1 MGTSQPL
8 KVTEADLTDK
18 NQQPKEKAFLIA
30 VLSGP
35 QPAYEEEDGGPLA
48 ELKELLATAGA
59 EYVGEMTQRLDH
71 PVAGTYLGKGKLDEL
86 KAEVGRLKA
95 DMVVVE
101 DELSP
106 VQQRNLED
114 KLGVRVIDRTAL
126 ILDIF
131 AQHAHSAE
139 GKLQVE
145 LAQLEFNFTRM
156 RGLGI
161 ILSRLGGGIGTR
173 GPGET
178 QLETDQRVAR
188 KRISTVKRRLKEVS
202 ASREVMRRSR
212 LASNLPLVALAGYTN
227 TGKSTLLNALTKST
241 VAVNDRLF
249 ETLDPTTRAY
259 EYDGQTFLLTD
270 TVGFIRKLPHQLVEA
285 FHSTLEETLVA
296 HLILHVAD
304 ASAHEDELTAMT
316 LAVDKVLDG
325 IEAVDIPRLLVLN
338 KVDRIDRQQEDFLR
352 RTYPDAV
359 FTSAKSGAGLE
370 ELQQRIKDFFNSRM
384 VAVELLLPYGE
395 GGLIGEI
402 YKVGADVEMENI
414 PEGVILKAR
423 LPQENAERF
432 AKYKRN

>member
-1 MGTSQPL
+1 
-8 KVTEADLTDK
+8 
-18 NQQPKEKAFLIA
+18 
-30 VLSGP
+30 
-35 QPAYEEEDGGPLA
+35 
-48 ELKELLATAGA
+48 
-59 EYVGEMTQRLDH
+59 MTQRREH
-71 PVAGTYLGKGKLDEL
+71 PVAGTYLGKGKLNEL
-86 KAEVGRLKA
+86 KTEVGKLKP
-95 DMVVVE
+95 DIVVIE
-101 DELSP
+101 DELTP

-114 KLGVRVIDRTAL
+114 KLKVRVIDRTAL

-156 RGLGI
+156 RGLGT

-188 KRISTVKRRLKEVS
+188 KRISTVKKRLKEVS

-241 VAVNDRLF
+241 VAVNNRLF

-259 EYDGQTFLLTD
+259 EYEGQTFLLTD

-285 FHSTLEETLVA
+285 FHSTMEETLVA

-304 ASAHEDELTAMT
+304 ASINEDELAGMID
-316 LAVDKVLDG
+316 AVDGVIDE
-325 IEAVDIPRLLVLN
+325 IEAAGIPRLLVLN
-338 KVDRIDRQQEDFLR
+338 KIDRVSRQQEDFLR
-352 RTYPDAV
+352 RTYPEAV
-359 FTSAKSGAGLE
+359 FTSAKKGTGLD
-370 ELQQRIKDFFNSRM
+370 ELQKKIKEFFNARM
-384 VAVELLLPYGE
+384 VDVEFFFPYGE
-395 GGLIGEI
+395 GKPIGEI
-402 YKVGADVEMENI
+402 YKTGADVEMENTH
-414 PEGVILKAR
+414 EGVILRAR
-423 LPQENAERF
+423 LPKENAARF
-432 AKYKRN
+432 AKYKR

>member
-359 FTSAKSGAGLE
+359 FASAKSGAGLE